1 MGQGRQGRE
10 RAACRTEG
18 DDETSLS
25 VSIGMPVFNGAA
37 FLARALDSVLAQT
50 YTDFELIISDN
61 ASTDAT
67 PEILRHYAARDARIR
82 HFRQAKNI
90 GLGNNHTFVAKQA
103 RGRFCKWV
111 CPDDELAP
119 TLVADCVK
127 VLQDIPD
134 VVRWDRQWRR
144 ASRPVRRW
152 RSRTA
157 PVPSGRRL
165 LPTFDG
171 RWSTWPWCGVCRAAA
186 AQRSSARGRR
196 CTAQPGSRGR
206 RVALSVVAYSTL
218 L

>member
-1 MGQGRQGRE
+1 MGQVRHGRE
-10 RAACRTEG
+10 SAASPTKRVG
-18 DDETSLS
+18 DTWPL

-37 FLARALDSVLAQT
+37 FLVRALGSVLAQT
-50 YTDFELIISDN
+50 DTDFELTISGN
-61 ASTDAT
+61 ACADAT
-67 PEILRHYAARDARIR
+67 PEMLRDFAARDARIR
-82 HFRQAKNI
+82 DIRQAKNI

-103 RGRFCKWV
+103 RGRFCKCV

-196 CTAQPGSRGR
+196 CTAQPGPRGR